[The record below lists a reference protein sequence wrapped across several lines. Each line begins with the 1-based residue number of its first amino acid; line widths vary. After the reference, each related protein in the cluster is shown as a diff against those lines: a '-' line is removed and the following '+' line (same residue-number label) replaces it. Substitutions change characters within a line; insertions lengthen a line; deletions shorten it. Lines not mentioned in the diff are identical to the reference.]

1 MPIFKEAAALR
12 QRKERIKTFSTSQTK
27 QCLRG
32 LHVAYKCM
40 ETQIFSVSC
49 TSQIANPL
57 HFLDY
62 VDLSVSI
69 MCNWLHKFIPER
81 LANCLWRESCS
92 SPSLFSPL
100 CILSSS
106 SFLSLIQAR
115 RNFRCFEALIFQSF
129 LAPFLLFHT
138 QSFWGGLGGG
148 TCQQWHHISESA
160 AEPHT
165 SSLCHLSLNKRLCD

>member
-1 MPIFKEAAALR
+1 M
-12 QRKERIKTFSTSQTK
+12 
-27 QCLRG
+27 
-32 LHVAYKCM
+32 AYKCM

-57 HFLDY
+57 HFLNY

-115 RNFRCFEALIFQSF
+115 RNFKCFEALIFQSF
-129 LAPFLLFHT
+129 WLPQRETCGPLFFFLFHT
-138 QSFWGGLGGG
+138 QSFLGGLGGG
-148 TCQQWHHISESA
+148 TCQQWQHISESA

-165 SSLCHLSLNKRLCD
+165 SSLGHLSLNKRLCD

>member
-1 MPIFKEAAALR
+1 MLR

-81 LANCLWRESCS
+81 LASCLWRESCS

-129 LAPFLLFHT
+129 LAPAEGNLWPTFFFAFSYAVFLRRSLWRHLPT
-138 QSFWGGLGGG
+138 MASYQWISSW
-148 TCQQWHHISESA
+148 TCVI
-160 AEPHT
+160 
-165 SSLCHLSLNKRLCD
+165 